1 MISYR
6 SPSTLHAPFVML
18 LILLLVGCSRPPPL
32 PYIAEEGV
40 ILAFGD
46 SLTWGT
52 GAAPEASYPAQL
64 AQLTGRRVVNGGVP
78 GELSGTAVARL
89 PLWLE
94 KHQPDLLILCHG
106 GNDLL
111 RRRSR
116 SELVANLRQM
126 VELAQ
131 ARQIPVVLMGVP
143 DPGLPLFL
151 SVADLYAEL
160 TEALG
165 LVDVGEVIAEVLS
178 RPSLKADAVHPNGE
192 GYRRIAEAVYATL
205 RDGGA
210 I

>member
-1 MISYR
+1 
-6 SPSTLHAPFVML
+6 ML